1 MQTKCPIRLALC
13 LVAYLVMHAA
23 VPATAQAQSPEILA
37 VVEKSAG
44 DWNRGDIEAFVQCYE
59 QSPETT
65 FVGAEVSRGTDAV
78 LDRYKRT
85 YPDPA
90 RMGKTTFS
98 ELQARPLSA
107 NLAIVTGRFHL
118 ARDVASG
125 GDKSGLFTLVMRK
138 GAAGWRIIHD
148 HTSADN

>member
-1 MQTKCPIRLALC
+1 MLAT
-13 LVAYLVMHAA
+13 MPAA
-23 VPATAQAQSPEILA
+23 AQAPSAEILA
-37 VVEKSAG
+37 VVEKSAD

-65 FVGAEVSRGTDAV
+65 FVGTEVSRGTDAV
-78 LDRYKRT
+78 LSRYKRA

-98 ELQARPLSA
+98 ELQARPLSPD
-107 NLAIVTGRFHL
+107 LAIVTGRFHL
-118 ARDVASG
+118 ARDAQAG
-125 GDKSGLFTLVMRK
+125 GEKSGLFTLVMRK
-138 GAAGWRIIHD
+138 GAVGWRIIHD